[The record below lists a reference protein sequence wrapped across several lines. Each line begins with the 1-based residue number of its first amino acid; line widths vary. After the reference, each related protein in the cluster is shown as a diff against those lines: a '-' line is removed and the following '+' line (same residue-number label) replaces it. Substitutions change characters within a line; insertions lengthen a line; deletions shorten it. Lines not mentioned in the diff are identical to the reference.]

1 MIRRPPRSTL
11 FPYTTLFRPR
21 PRVPA
26 GNRPADRARAPD
38 GFGPDRKS
46 TRLNSSHVKISYAV
60 FCLKKKNDDAN
71 GDHSPR
77 ALAQLLTAATT
88 RERSFEQGNPYV
100 RSIIRPRALVESLD
114 DVSEQ
119 ALDALSRDEF
129 PELRPVFE
137 ALTAI
142 GSTPFSAD
150 QLTTAPNLTTLAREV
165 GLLETV
171 SSPRDTND
179 KFRVPELYRKALG
192 MTRRGQA

>member
-1 MIRRPPRSTL
+1 VRGSWTILAGERISGGRTA
-11 FPYTTLFRPR
+11 YTD
-21 PRVPA
+21 
-26 GNRPADRARAPD
+26 NWIWARLA
-38 GFGPDRKS
+38 
-46 TRLNSSHVKISYAV
+46 
-60 FCLKKKNDDAN
+60 DAN